1 MGSRWWQAFQQQA
14 FRLILR
20 WTARGGPIRRTVA
33 AMGIR
38 RSQNLRRLDPARVR
52 VAAVQLELQTF
63 RRPEDF
69 TRWVAEPLGRA
80 VADGAQL
87 VAFPEDVGL
96 ALLGLLPGFEQLA
109 SAPSPEAALAGL
121 GDVAVAD
128 IFRFLGPAVGR
139 IYHTTFSTLARA
151 HGVFVHGGSVML
163 PRGRNLYNFGFLY
176 GPDGRRVGLHAKT
189 HLLPLE
195 AEWGVCPGDALEVY
209 ETVLGRIGIPVCMD
223 ATYFE
228 TFRLLA
234 LDGAEIVVV
243 PIANPEPYNE
253 WHARRGTWARV
264 QETPV
269 YGVVPA
275 LVGRLLGI
283 ELTGRAA
290 VYAPLALSPAGDGVL
305 AQASTWDRPEVVVA
319 DLDLVR
325 LREYRQRSGFPGSLR
340 PDLYDRFLEP
350 AYRRLLEEPAGPA
363 GRAAR
368 TRGVTPGSP
377 DPSPSGPSSP
387 AWPPTPAGPDARPP
401 ASPNRR
407 PMARQDARP
416 PVPSEAGRPR

>member
-1 MGSRWWQAFQQQA
+1 MPGPLWQALEQHA

-20 WTARGGPIRRTVA
+20 WTTRGGPLRRAVA
-33 AMGIR
+33 ALGVR
-38 RSQNLRRLDPARVR
+38 RSTNLHRLDPARVR

-63 RRPEDF
+63 QRPEDF
-69 TRWVAEPLGRA
+69 VRWVAEPLARA
-80 VADGAQL
+80 VEGGAQL

-96 ALLGLLPGFEQLA
+96 ALLGLLPGFDRLA
-109 SAPSPEAALAGL
+109 AAPSPEAALAGL
-121 GDVAVAD
+121 GDVSVAD
-128 IFRFLGPAVGR
+128 VFRFLGPAVAR
-139 IYHTTFSTLARA
+139 VHHTTFSALARA
-151 HGVFVHGGSVML
+151 HGVFVHAGSVML

-176 GPDGRRVGLHAKT
+176 GPDGRLVGRHAKT

-209 ETVLGRIGIPVCMD
+209 DTVLGKIGIPVCMD

-234 LDGAEIVVV
+234 LKGAEMVVV

-269 YGVVPA
+269 YGIVPA

-290 VYAPLALSPAGDGVL
+290 VYAPLELTPGGDGVV
-305 AQASTWDRPEVVVA
+305 AQARRWDRA
-319 DLDLVR
+319 DLVEAELDLVR
-325 LREYRQRSGFPGSLR
+325 LREYRQRTGFPGFLR
-340 PDLYDRFLEP
+340 PDLYDRYLAP
-350 AYRRLLEEPAGPA
+350 AYRRLRDEPARPA
-363 GRAAR
+363 AAAAR
-368 TRGVTPGSP
+368 RTG
-377 DPSPSGPSSP
+377 
-387 AWPPTPAGPDARPP
+387 
-401 ASPNRR
+401 AS
-407 PMARQDARP
+407 
-416 PVPSEAGRPR
+416 

>member
-1 MGSRWWQAFQQQA
+1 MSGSIWQALQQQA

-20 WTARGGPIRRTVA
+20 WTARGGPLRRAVA

-38 RSQNLRRLDPARVR
+38 RSPNLHRLDPARVR
-52 VAAVQLELQTF
+52 VAAVQLELDTF

-69 TRWVAEPLGRA
+69 ARWVARPLGDA
-80 VADGAQL
+80 VARGAQL

-96 ALLGLLPGFEQLA
+96 ALLGLLPGFERLA
-109 SAPSPEAALAGL
+109 AAPSPQAALAGL
-121 GDVAVAD
+121 GDVGVAD
-128 IFRFLGPAVGR
+128 VFRFLGPAVGR
-139 IYHTTFSTLARA
+139 IYHTTFSALARA

-176 GPDGRRVGLHAKT
+176 GPDGRLVGRHAKA
-189 HLLPLE
+189 HLLPME
-195 AEWGVCPGDALEVY
+195 AEWGVCPGDSFDVY
-209 ETVLGRIGIPVCMD
+209 DTVLGRIGIPVCMD

-234 LDGAEIVVV
+234 LAGAEMVVV

-275 LVGRLLGI
+275 LVGRILGI

-290 VYAPLALSPAGDGVL
+290 VYAPLALTPAGDGVL
-305 AQASTWDRPEVVVA
+305 AQARTWNRAEVVVA

-325 LREYRQRSGFPGSLR
+325 LREYRRRAGFPGYLR
-340 PDLYDRFLEP
+340 PDLYERYLEP
-350 AYRRLLEEPAGPA
+350 AYRRLRDR
-363 GRAAR
+363 RAAE
-368 TRGVTPGSP
+368 
-377 DPSPSGPSSP
+377 SPSGPQGE
-387 AWPPTPAGPDARPP
+387 AAG
-401 ASPNRR
+401 
-407 PMARQDARP
+407 
-416 PVPSEAGRPR
+416 

>member
-1 MGSRWWQAFQQQA
+1 MPGSRWQTFQLQA

-20 WTARGGPIRRTVA
+20 WTARGGPLRRTVA
-33 AMGIR
+33 SMGIR
-38 RSQNLRRLDPARVR
+38 RSPNLHRLDPGRVR
-52 VAAVQLELQTF
+52 VAAVQLELETF

-69 TRWVAEPLGRA
+69 ARWVAGPLGEA
-80 VADGAQL
+80 VAEGAQL

-96 ALLGLLPGFEQLA
+96 ALLGLLPGFDQLA
-109 SAPSPEAALAGL
+109 SASSPETALADF
-121 GDVAVAD
+121 GDVSVPD
-128 IFRFLGPAVGR
+128 IFRLLGPAVGR
-139 IYHTTFSTLARA
+139 IYHTTFSALARA

-176 GPDGRRVGLHAKT
+176 GPDGRLVGRHAKT

-195 AEWGVCPGDALEVY
+195 AEWGICPGDALEVY
-209 ETVLGRIGIPVCMD
+209 DTVLGRIGIPVCMD

-234 LDGAEIVVV
+234 LEGAEMVVV

-253 WHARRGTWARV
+253 WYARRGTWARV

-269 YGVVPA
+269 YGIVPA

-290 VYAPLALSPAGDGVL
+290 VYAPLALTSGGDGVL
-305 AQASTWDRPEVVVA
+305 AQARTWSRAEVVVA

-325 LREYRQRSGFPGSLR
+325 LREYRQRTGFPGYLR
-340 PDLYDRFLEP
+340 PDLYERYLEP
-350 AYRRLLEEPAGPA
+350 AYRRLRDEPAAPGAPMTS
-363 GRAAR
+363 GTGLPVAR
-368 TRGVTPGSP
+368 
-377 DPSPSGPSSP
+377 
-387 AWPPTPAGPDARPP
+387 
-401 ASPNRR
+401 
-407 PMARQDARP
+407 
-416 PVPSEAGRPR
+416 